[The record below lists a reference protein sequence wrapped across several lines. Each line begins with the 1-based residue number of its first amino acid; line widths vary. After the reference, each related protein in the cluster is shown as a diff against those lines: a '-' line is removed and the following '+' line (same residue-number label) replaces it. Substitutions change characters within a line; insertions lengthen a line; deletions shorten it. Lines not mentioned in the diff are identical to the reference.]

1 MGFELDDDEV
11 ALPVLRIELDD
22 LKMKSGKPFVAF
34 VEKIPEEQMVDIMR
48 TLPGEFPLAVAGA
61 PEPDEGER
69 RIRKWLA
76 WAPDL
81 IQSACYTVRAD
92 GTEIRPAFYWGES
105 KPGAVRGTF
114 LSARDRTKL
123 MNGILELSGWA
134 KGAAAPAAF
143 HAGDGSGRDGGSGNL
158 DSGESVSADPVGDG
172 PRP

>member
-1 MGFELDDDEV
+1 MELELDDDV
-11 ALPVLRIELDD
+11 ALPILRIELDD

-48 TLPGEFPLAVAGA
+48 TLPGEFPVSVPGA
-61 PEPDEGER
+61 PDPDEGER

-76 WAPDL
+76 WAPAL
-81 IQSACYTVRAD
+81 IQAGCYTVRAD

-105 KPGAVRGTF
+105 QAGAVRGSF

-134 KGAAAPAAF
+134 KGAAAPATF
-143 HAGDGSGRDGGSGNL
+143 HAGEPGGSSGVAGNL
-158 DSGESVSADPVGDG
+158 DAGEGGGPDPVGG
-172 PRP
+172 GA